1 MMAMNIIIILCW
13 SPAVGGDSGD
23 DEDEKVL
30 GTKHCPWWERLD
42 RYNDDKDGG
51 DNGYDSGDVD
61 IGGGDTGDSGDD
73 CDDIVLTW
81 WWKSKVLGNKRDL
94 PGALD
99 ETGLIERMGLSAVQ
113 VGLGKTITTIIIII
127 TINQSKTQRR
137 HHLQYQH
144 LSHQNHHHTL
154 DHSNYNYFQ
163 DIHHLITTG
172 PGDLLLLDQLQ
183 GKRQH
188 WYHITGKKQ
197 TNQTGN
203 LPKKYSWKLSHKK
216 NTVMEK
222 SKIVNWKILM
232 KYTPVVDSTQQV
244 RRPGPIRYF
253 IVVLNKIKEQ
263 KFKILFYIVMVT
275 FQKLVRW
282 CRVSTKSK

>member
-1 MMAMNIIIILCW
+1 MITIQASRNELHNLLERPQLAGIPILVKSFFSLWWRWILLSYCVGHQQLVVIVVMMKMKRFLET
-13 SPAVGGDSGD
+13 S
-23 DEDEKVL
+23 
-30 GTKHCPWWERLD
+30 
-42 RYNDDKDGG
+42 
-51 DNGYDSGDVD
+51 
-61 IGGGDTGDSGDD
+61 
-73 CDDIVLTW
+73 IVLDETGLIDIMMIRMVVMIVVMVILVIVVTTVMIVVTW

-113 VGLGKTITTIIIII
+113 VGIGKTITTIIIII
-127 TINQSKTQRR
+127 TINQSRAQRR

-154 DHSNYNYFQ
+154 DHNNYNYFQ
-163 DIHHLITTG
+163 DNHHLITTG

-203 LPKKYSWKLSHKK
+203 LPKKYSWKLSYKK

-222 SKIVNWKILM
+222 SKIVNWKILI

-253 IVVLNKIKEQ
+253 IVV
-263 KFKILFYIVMVT
+263 
-275 FQKLVRW
+275 
-282 CRVSTKSK
+282 